1 MIDNL
6 PPQLQLLVREY
17 GQNTYQLA
25 QTLLTLEDRAERT
38 KRAHQ
43 IVQLMFRLNPG
54 VREQQDYQH
63 KLWNHLYAM
72 TDNRLE
78 VDAPFPLTGLEQFNH
93 RPERLSYPTKGPK
106 LRPYGKNVE
115 ELVARAVALEDA
127 AQREQ
132 AAISIGRVMKFLHRM
147 HSKDIP
153 KDVTII
159 KHLKDLSAGK
169 LVLDQSLV
177 DANGGFDTMTGT
189 ASQGGG
195 ARASQ
200 GAFVVP
206 QPRAERE
213 QRRGGGGGGGG
224 GGGKNER
231 RDKRRGKKGGREQQ
245 QPPQ

>member
-1 MIDNL
+1 MTETL
-6 PPQLQLLVREY
+6 SPQLQLLVREY
-17 GQNTYQLA
+17 GHNTYQLA
-25 QTLLTLEDRAERT
+25 QTLLTLEDRTERT
-38 KRAHQ
+38 KRAAQ

-63 KLWNHLYAM
+63 KLWNHLYAL
-72 TDNRLE
+72 TGNQLD
-78 VDAPFPLTGLEQFNH
+78 VDAPFPLTGLEQFNNK
-93 RPERLSYPTKGPK
+93 PERLVYPTKGPR

-115 ELVARAVALEDA
+115 ELVAKAVALDDA

-159 KHLKDLSAGK
+159 RHLRDLSAGK
-169 LVLDQSLV
+169 LQLDQTQV
-177 DANGGFDTMTGT
+177 DAAGGFDTMTGS
-189 ASQGGG
+189 ASQGG
-195 ARASQ
+195 RASQ

-206 QPRAERE
+206 QARPDRE
-213 QRRGGGGGGGG
+213 QRRGGGGG
-224 GGGKNER
+224 KNDR
-231 RDKRRGKKGGREQQ
+231 RDKRRGKKGGREPQ

>member
-1 MIDNL
+1 MIDTL

-17 GQNTYQLA
+17 GQNTYSLA

-38 KRAHQ
+38 KRAQQ

-72 TDNRLE
+72 TGNQLD
-78 VDAPFPLTGLEQFNH
+78 VDAPFALTGLDQFTR
-93 RPERLSYPTKGPK
+93 RPERLSYPTKAPK

-115 ELVARAVALEDA
+115 ELVAKAVAMEDA
-127 AQREQ
+127 TAREQ

-159 KHLKDLSAGK
+159 RHLKDLSAGK
-169 LVLDQSLV
+169 LVLDQAQV
-177 DANGGFDTMTGT
+177 DAAGGFDTMTGS
-189 ASQGGG
+189 ASQGQGQGG
-195 ARASQ
+195 GGGRAS

-206 QPRAERE
+206 QPRPERE
-213 QRRGGGGGGGG
+213 QRRGGG

>member
-1 MIDNL
+1 MIETL
-6 PPQLQLLVREY
+6 PPQLLLLVREY
-17 GQNTYQLA
+17 GQNTYHLA

-72 TDNRLE
+72 TGNQLD
-78 VDAPFPLTGLEQFNH
+78 VDAPFPLTGLDQFTR
-93 RPERLSYPTKGPK
+93 RPERLSYPTKAPK

-115 ELVARAVALEDA
+115 ELVAKAVALEDA
-127 AQREQ
+127 TQREQ

-169 LVLDQSLV
+169 LLLDQAQV
-177 DANGGFDTMTGT
+177 DAAGGFDTMTGS

-195 ARASQ
+195 GGRASQ
-200 GAFVVP
+200 AAFVVP
-206 QPRAERE
+206 QPRPDRE
-213 QRRGGGGGGGG
+213 QRRGGGGGGG
-224 GGGKNER
+224 KQER

>member
-72 TDNRLE
+72 TGNQLD
-78 VDAPFPLTGLEQFNH
+78 VDAPFPLTGLDQFTR
-93 RPERLSYPTKGPK
+93 RPERMAYPTKGPK

-115 ELVARAVALEDA
+115 ELVAKAIALEDTTA
-127 AQREQ
+127 REQ

-159 KHLKDLSAGK
+159 RHLKDLSAGK
-169 LVLDQSLV
+169 LVLDQAQV
-177 DANGGFDTMTGT
+177 DAAGGFDTMTGS
-189 ASQGGG
+189 ASQGSGG
-195 ARASQ
+195 GGRASQ

-213 QRRGGGGGGGG
+213 QRRGGGG

>member
-17 GQNTYQLA
+17 GHNTYQLA
-25 QTLLTLEDRAERT
+25 QTLLTLEDRTERT

-43 IVQLMFRLNPG
+43 IVQLMFRLNPS

-72 TDNRLE
+72 TGNQLD
-78 VDAPFPLTGLEQFNH
+78 VDAPYPLTGLDQFNN
-93 RPERLSYPTKGPK
+93 RPERVTYPTKGPK

-115 ELVARAVALEDA
+115 ELVARAVAMDDA
-127 AQREQ
+127 AAREQ
-132 AAISIGRVMKFLHRM
+132 AAIGIGRVMKFLHRM

-159 KHLKDLSAGK
+159 KHLKDLSGGK
-169 LVLDQSLV
+169 LQLDQAQV
-177 DANGGFDTMTGT
+177 DAAGGFDTMTGS
-189 ASQGGG
+189 ASQGGS
-195 ARASQ
+195 RPSQ

-206 QPRAERE
+206 QARQERE
-213 QRRGGGGGGGG
+213 QRRGGGGG
-224 GGGKNER
+224 KQER
-231 RDKRRGKKGGREQQ
+231 RDKRRGKKGGREPQ